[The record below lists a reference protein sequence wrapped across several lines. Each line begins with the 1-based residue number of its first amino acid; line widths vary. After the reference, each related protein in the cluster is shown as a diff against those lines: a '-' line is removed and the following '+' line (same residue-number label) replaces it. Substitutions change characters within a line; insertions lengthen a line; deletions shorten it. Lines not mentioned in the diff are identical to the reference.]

1 MTKTILAAFAAMVCA
16 AVLAADPMLQASKE
30 TYDYAPAMK
39 EVARKFKGTPGVV
52 ILMGDSITYANQNT
66 AWAIAGNGQSAEVK
80 AFLKWSHAG
89 EKNAADGWT
98 AARVDVENGRSHTA
112 SSGITTGEY
121 LAGGHH
127 GLPSLAELIKKYN
140 PQMVI
145 YMLGTNDVNRGAAP
159 AAAAVNVEKAIDAL
173 LANGTIPILS
183 TIPPMKGKNPQV
195 EAYNSA
201 LKSLGEKKKIPLLDL
216 FSEMKAVNANLD
228 EWLSD
233 GIHLTFAD
241 PNGAPTV
248 VNFKK
253 TGYLFRC
260 YCNVQKGMEVKA
272 RVIDA
277 K

>member
-1 MTKTILAAFAAMVCA
+1 MKKTILAAFAAMVCA
-16 AVLAADPMLQASKE
+16 GILAADPMLQASKE

-39 EVARKFKGTPGVV
+39 EVARKFKGTPGV
-52 ILMGDSITYANQNT
+52 ILLMGDSITYANQNT

-89 EKNAADGWT
+89 EKNDADGWT

-140 PQMVI
+140 PQIVI
-145 YMLGTNDVNRGAAP
+145 YMLGTNDVNRGVAP
-159 AAAAVNVEKAIDAL
+159 AAAAANVEKAIDAL

-183 TIPPMKGKNPQV
+183 TIPPMKGKNAQV
-195 EAYNSA
+195 EAYNAA
-201 LKSLGEKKKIPLLDL
+201 LKSLGEKKKIPMLDL

-233 GIHLTFAD
+233 GIHPTFAD
-241 PNGAPTV
+241 PNGAPTLA
-248 VNFKK
+248 NFKK

-260 YCNVQKGMEVKA
+260 YCNIQKGMEVKA
-272 RVIDA
+272 RVIDS